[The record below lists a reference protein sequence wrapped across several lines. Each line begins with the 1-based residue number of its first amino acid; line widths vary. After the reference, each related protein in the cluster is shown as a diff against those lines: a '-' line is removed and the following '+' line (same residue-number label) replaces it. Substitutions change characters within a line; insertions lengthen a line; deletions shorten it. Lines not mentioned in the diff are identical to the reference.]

1 MNGVEQKACIF
12 GTLVVAVYAIHQL
25 TVGTDGVVLAGV
37 VGALAAIGGYTIA
50 TARLKQQV

>member
-12 GTLVVAVYAIHQL
+12 GGLVVIVYLVHQL

-37 VGALAAIGGYTIA
+37 VGALAAIGGYTVA
-50 TARLKQQV
+50 VAKMKKA